1 MSFLGFQSCPVQ
13 ADPPEAVMAAKTLGV
28 SVAVTQNPAGAPTPQ
43 AILVA
48 ISSALSD
55 PAFNTVA
62 PWSAVVTIT
71 SS

>member
-1 MSFLGFQSCPVQ
+1 
-13 ADPPEAVMAAKTLGV
+13 MAAKTLGV